1 MIKVESIIPFLTNVN
16 KSHSSQIISDCPFC
30 GKTKHF
36 FLNKKT
42 LAWDCKKC
50 KEDGTVKKLLGK
62 LGKLYLIEGEKV
74 IRLNNPVLDINF
86 EEISIEDIEKD
97 EVTRLPIGFKK
108 CNYDTDDDFTNYLKS
123 RKFTKNDF
131 DLYIPG
137 YTELKSKYK
146 DYALIQII
154 NNYKLKGFVGRA
166 IYDEMENRYSNS
178 LGTKFANLIFGLDE
192 LSNRTDTLI
201 ICEGIFDKISITN
214 EMELYNDATMKC
226 VGSFGNKLTKN
237 QIRIIKK
244 YRNIKNFFLFYDARD
259 SVEIMKKYSL
269 LLKHEF
275 KGCNVNVCYLDAGDP
290 GSSDFHVI
298 AKALTDSTDYLEFFY
313 SKVQKLK

>member
-1 MIKVESIIPFLTNVN
+1 MIKVESIIPFLRNVN
-16 KSHSSQIISDCPFC
+16 KTHASQIISDCPFC

-36 FLNKKT
+36 FLNKVT
-42 LAWDCKKC
+42 LSWDCKKC
-50 KEDGTVKKLLGK
+50 KEDGSIKKLLGK
-62 LGKLYLIEGEKV
+62 LGKLYLLEGEKV
-74 IRLNNPVLDINF
+74 ISLNNPVLDVNY
-86 EEISIEDIEKD
+86 EEIVVEAEKGD
-97 EVTRLPIGFKK
+97 VDVRLPIGFTKLK
-108 CNYDTDDDFTNYLKS
+108 YDSDNDFANYLKS
-123 RKFTKNDF
+123 RKFTRNDF
-131 DLYIPG
+131 DLYMPG
-137 YTELKSKYK
+137 YTKQKIKYE
-146 DYALIQII
+146 DYVLIQVI

-178 LGTKFANLIFGLDE
+178 MGTTFANLIFGLDE
-192 LSNRTDTLI
+192 LTNQTDTLI

-214 EMELYNDATMKC
+214 EIELYNDKTMKC

-237 QIRIIKK
+237 QIKVIRRYK
-244 YRNIKNFFLFYDARD
+244 NIKNFFLFYDARD

-275 KGCNVNVCYLDAGDP
+275 KNCNVNVCYLDQGDP

-298 AKALTDSTDYLEFFY
+298 ANALTESTDYIEFFY